1 MLQVQVSKKNVKD
14 YNNFVRPEDE
24 IWVKKIN
31 GKLAKSG
38 YSSSQQ
44 FMADVHQ
51 LLMNAEAYN
60 LGGGLC
66 AFPGIANLPLFVV
79 WTNTGFT
86 HVCCLRV
93 ATCFQACVFSHV
105 KLQCFV

>member
-14 YNNFVRPEDE
+14 YNSFVQPEDE
-24 IWVKKIN
+24 MWIKKIN

-44 FMADVHQ
+44 FVADVQ
-51 LLMNAEAYN
+51 QMRVNAEAYN

-66 AFPGIANLPLFVV
+66 AFPGTVHLHL
-79 WTNTGFT
+79 
-86 HVCCLRV
+86 
-93 ATCFQACVFSHV
+93 
-105 KLQCFV
+105 